1 MDGIHFNPKDNL
13 ERFGWADV
21 GQEALIL
28 QIVLF
33 NRTFA
38 VHAAIGENGFI
49 AWDIFECNVKKEH
62 VIHFIEHHLALVFP
76 DDAYLLLDNASNQQ
90 NPAVHAVWWP
100 F

>member
-62 VIHFIEHHLALVFP
+62 VIHFIEHHLAPVFP